1 MSKRVRR
8 RERARPVPKWL
19 LTNEELDK
27 VAKARCL
34 MILSVLAGELP
45 VSQAII
51 EANIS
56 RPTYYQLETRAL
68 NAMLAAVHP
77 AKSPRPGRPEA
88 KADAS
93 SQIAALEKKLQTAER
108 LKRRAERM
116 VSVMRKVMQP
126 VPLLPRVRRKSSA
139 SRSSTPTGNKPST
152 SSPATTTSPS
162 ASTPTRDGADGP

>member
-45 VSQAII
+45 VSQAIL

-68 NAMLAAVHP
+68 NAILAAVHP
-77 AKSPRPGRPEA
+77 AKSAGPGRPGRKQSP
-88 KADAS
+88 DGR
-93 SQIAALEKKLQTAER
+93 IAELEKKLQVVER
-108 LKRRAERM
+108 QKRRAERM
-116 VSVMRKVMQP
+116 VTLMRKVMQP

-139 SRSSTPTGNKPST
+139 SRPSTTTGSRPST

-162 ASTPTRDGADGP
+162 DSIPTKDGADAP